1 MPDFVTCYGNVKK
14 KPLPSTVGLLSK
26 TVCISC
32 IIDSNWAIL
41 ESPPPTWKKINIY
54 QKYPSPVPAFSQS
67 TICCLIK
74 NKKIKIFHWA
84 DFFLMWA

>member
-26 TVCISC
+26 TVCISR
-32 IIDSNWAIL
+32 ITDSNWAIL

-67 TICCLIK
+67 TI
-74 NKKIKIFHWA
+74 
-84 DFFLMWA
+84 